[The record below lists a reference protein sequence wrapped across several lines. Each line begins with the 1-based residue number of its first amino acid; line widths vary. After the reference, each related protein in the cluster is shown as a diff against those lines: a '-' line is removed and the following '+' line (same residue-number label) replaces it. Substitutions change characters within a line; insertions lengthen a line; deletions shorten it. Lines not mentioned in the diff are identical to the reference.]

1 MNFFLI
7 SLGCPKN
14 LTDSEDFCARLVAH
28 GHNLV
33 FDVKD
38 ADAVLINTCGFLAS
52 SVKEAE
58 ENIKYALKLKNAGKI
73 KKVFV
78 TGCMVERLGKSVLK
92 KFPKID
98 LAFSIKAQDNI
109 ENILAKRGALLPA
122 ISKTLHA
129 PEFKMGLTLP
139 HTAYLKIADGCNNRC
154 SYCTI
159 PFIRGIYRS
168 KPLEEVLEE
177 AKIMAASGVKEISLI
192 AQDTTSYG
200 QDLYGKPQLEKLLK
214 KLVKIKGLERFRIM
228 YAYPHRVTKEL
239 AKIMAGEEKIYPY
252 LDLPLQHISAPILK
266 AMNRHCG
273 PEQIKE
279 VLAMLRSTVKNIAI
293 RTNFIVGFPGESEEQ
308 FEELKNFVRDFKFD
322 NVAVFEYFRER
333 GASSYN
339 FKHQI
344 SASTKRRRALELEA
358 VQSRVVDGI
367 NKKLIGKNIE
377 IIADT
382 PTLGRTYKDAPD
394 IDGTVSFDRPVEPG
408 KIFKAKIISA
418 VGYQRKAKVK

>member
-14 LTDSEDFCARLVAH
+14 LTDSEDFCARLLAH

-33 FDVKD
+33 FDVNK

-109 ENILAKRGALLPA
+109 ENILGKNGVLLPS

-177 AKIMAASGVKEISLI
+177 AKIMAKSGVKEISLI

-266 AMNRHCG
+266 AMNRHSG
-273 PEQIKE
+273 PSQIKE
-279 VLAMLRSTVKNIAI
+279 VLAMLRETVKDIAI
-293 RTNFIVGFPGESEEQ
+293 RTNFIVGFPGETEEQ
-308 FEELKNFVRDFKFD
+308 FEELKNFVRDFKFE

-339 FKHQI
+339 FKKQI

-377 IIADT
+377 VIADA
-382 PTLGRTYKDAPD
+382 PLLGRTYKDAPD
-394 IDGTVSFDRPVEPG
+394 IDGTVTFDKPVTPG

-418 VGYQRKAKVK
+418 V